1 MKSKN
6 VLSKIKNY
14 LFDELKYFKDSIKAI
29 RAERV
34 RNRLNLISI
43 QKYIF
48 YF

>member
-14 LFDELKYFKDSIKAI
+14 LFDELKYFKNSVNAI

-34 RNRLNLISI
+34 RNRIN
-43 QKYIF
+43 
-48 YF
+48 